1 MTGQDQMVGGGAMPA
16 CLVAPIDAGVGKDFH
31 LRWRCTKRCPPTAFD
46 AEIEMTI
53 QDTNQT
59 ADEVLVEPLASA
71 EAGTG
76 EGATEATQ
84 PTGDPTVTGES
95 EADTGES
102 EAEPTQLVALLED
115 ARAKADSHWDQL
127 LRTRAEMEN
136 LQRRQARELENAHK
150 FALEGFARELLQ
162 VRDSLELGQEA
173 AHTEGANL
181 DKLREGTAL
190 TLKLMADTMAK
201 FGIEP
206 VDPKGQPFN
215 PEFHQAMTMVQRD
228 DVPPNTVVGVVQRG
242 YLLNGRL
249 MRPAMV
255 MVSRKA

>member
-1 MTGQDQMVGGGAMPA
+1 
-16 CLVAPIDAGVGKDFH
+16 
-31 LRWRCTKRCPPTAFD
+31 
-46 AEIEMTI
+46 MTI
-53 QDTNQT
+53 QDTNQM

-71 EAGTG
+71 ETGTGVGADETTQPAGDPPLTG
-76 EGATEATQ
+76 EG
-84 PTGDPTVTGES
+84 
-95 EADTGES
+95 

-173 AHTEGANL
+173 AQAEGANL

-206 VDPKGQPFN
+206 VDPEGQPFN
-215 PEFHQAMTMVQRD
+215 PEFHQAMTMVPRD

-242 YLLNGRL
+242 YMLNGRL